1 MNEKINEIL
10 DCVSDISNN
19 YIAEKELSGSEFN
32 LLKIS
37 KITKDEVKN
46 CMILAELLNP
56 SGSHGQ
62 KSKFLKS
69 FCGNVL
75 DCLTR

>member
-32 LLKIS
+32 LLKI
-37 KITKDEVKN
+37 
-46 CMILAELLNP
+46 
-56 SGSHGQ
+56 
-62 KSKFLKS
+62 
-69 FCGNVL
+69 
-75 DCLTR
+75 